1 MNRLKIILA
10 VAFLFSGLQVF
21 SQDETGIPNETGFR
35 MTDLHAAHIGDRI
48 MDGVNEAYLTGVSE
62 GSLAKM
68 SETSLAHA
76 PHVMM
81 AMSDM
86 DYQRE
91 LLHIRNSLMKYR
103 REKLT
108 GIWLTIGG
116 GFVYGLSVGL
126 YQADVLDEDGAA
138 VVLITG
144 GLMGISGYILQ
155 LTSNRWL
162 KQAYLGPTRSGI
174 GLGMNF

>member
-1 MNRLKIILA
+1 MNRFKIILA

-21 SQDETGIPNETGFR
+21 AQDGGEGMEAAAIANAPGLEKQVVPNG
-35 MTDLHAAHIGDRI
+35 DL
-48 MDGVNEAYLTGVSE
+48 MVDGGNEA
-62 GSLAKM
+62 SLANV

-76 PHVMM
+76 PLAMM
-81 AMSDM
+81 ADM
-86 DYQRE
+86 DYEKE
-91 LLHIRNSLMKYR
+91 LLHIRSSLMKYR

-126 YQADVLDEDGAA
+126 YEADVLDEDGAA

-144 GLMGISGYILQ
+144 GLLAISGYILQ

-174 GLGMNF
+174 GLGLNF

>member
-1 MNRLKIILA
+1 MNVVTLFLYLSLVFSQFKSKDMNRYKIILA

-21 SQDETGIPNETGFR
+21 AQ
-35 MTDLHAAHIGDRI
+35 
-48 MDGVNEAYLTGVSE
+48 E
-62 GSLAKM
+62 GRHKASLAYV

-76 PHVMM
+76 PLAMM
-81 AMSDM
+81 ASSDM
-86 DYQRE
+86 DYEKE

-126 YQADVLDEDGAA
+126 YEADVLDEDGAA

-144 GLMGISGYILQ
+144 GLLAISGSILQ

-162 KQAYLGPTRSGI
+162 RQAYLGPTRSGI
-174 GLGMNF
+174 GLGLNF